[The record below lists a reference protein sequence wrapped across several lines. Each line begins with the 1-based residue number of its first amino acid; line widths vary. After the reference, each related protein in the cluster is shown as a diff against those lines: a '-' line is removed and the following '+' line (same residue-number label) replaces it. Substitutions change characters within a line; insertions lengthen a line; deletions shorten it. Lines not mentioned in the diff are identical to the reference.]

1 MNSTCFSD
9 LITCRMPFKLKLKKS
24 RHYSVV
30 SKSLFVISVE
40 ILDGTNVECTLSSES
55 TGQDCLDVV
64 CQKLS
69 LNQPKFFGLQYIS
82 KSRDGNLCWLELDR
96 PIKQQ
101 LDKHARG
108 LCVYLRVMY
117 YVISGVSL
125 FNDEVTRYHYFL
137 QLKQDVIEGKIS
149 CTPQQAVELAS
160 YSMQAEF
167 GNFDAERHTSHYL
180 KDFQLFPK
188 SFTDNALLETLT
200 EAASRQHSALH
211 NLPQGTAE
219 EYYICA
225 CQRLDGYGQEVY
237 AAKDR
242 DGVDTLIG
250 ISLMGV
256 YISYPG
262 GKEGRHFGWSDIC
275 NVTNHKLLFTIEPI
289 GDAGKV
295 EFQFSNEESAKNA
308 WCFCVLQHIFFRQYE
323 MNSLD
328 NEKSLPKP
336 PIFQQNED
344 KSRQKGSYEDV
355 TNSNLQWDR
364 PVSSTQS
371 LSHRAQSTSC
381 LDLNQQADL
390 EALRSLLPSYR
401 PAPDYETAMQ
411 QKYRNS
417 SGAISSREP
426 VRNAH
431 PILYSSQPEIH
442 QSDGYPT
449 HLHYPDVTLTHNNID
464 PQKNVAYNA
473 AFPRSSHMTE
483 NTAGVLHAYKSPPP
497 YPANKISS
505 NSTPDLAGIS
515 QQLKPHPGFVGNIV
529 SGSSPDLV
537 SGGNFYLRHIYSG
550 HPAHPVHR
558 SHSYLPPQHGTYENL
573 ASIFNNNM
581 LGRPQAV
588 IVENPN
594 ITKHIKKVYDEHG
607 NIIYCMPANM
617 KQILHE
623 NQLPSTGFVVTRNQN
638 AMVAHDRHL
647 NNSTEP
653 IYENIPLPWQN
664 EGEMRGR
671 TQSIHSAPE
680 ISQVVNHS
688 VVNAV
693 QSQMQKLN
701 LNNNGQQGS
710 RENVYVNIDRLKSS
724 SKSNVNSQNT
734 TGGSHN
740 TNDSMRSGHGAL
752 ETTQLS
758 DVSAAA
764 PPSERSVDGK
774 ASSMSGVATPSFR
787 EGSAGVVDESSFDST
802 ASSNASTKS
811 KKRRWGI
818 LIGRSKSGEK
828 VKSATLGR
836 EKKKK
841 DEDQNQGNN
850 RHRWSTGLPR
860 FNPLPP
866 SISKE
871 TMCQILEN
879 KLGDSQLFFEFDKIP
894 KKKQNAEFKTALL
907 PENATFNRFK
917 DVLPYE
923 DNRLRLTPTKN
934 NKHGY
939 INASHITATVGS
951 KQRFYIA
958 AQGPSTQTL
967 PHFWQCVW
975 EAEVYLI
982 VQLTDPSED
991 ITYLPDA
998 GERCIDVDQDYQIWW
1013 EFSQKTGHCVTS
1025 KVRLCHVAS
1034 RRYRTIWHLHY
1045 TDWGDQWG
1053 CPNSVSHFLGFL
1065 EEMQSVH
1072 QHSMGEIPPGHNK
1085 NPPILVH
1092 CTAGVG
1098 RTGLTIL
1105 SDLLLYT
1112 VDHNQEVCIP
1122 RVVGLLRQQ
1131 RAYMIQTI
1139 AQYRFV
1145 YSLLIHY
1152 LKQTRLI

>member
-1 MNSTCFSD
+1 
-9 LITCRMPFKLKLKKS
+9 MPFKLKLKKS

-30 SKSLFVISVE
+30 SNSLFVISVE
-40 ILDGTNVECTLSSES
+40 ILDGTTVECTLSSES

-82 KSRDGNLCWLELDR
+82 KHSDNNLCWLELDR
-96 PIKQQ
+96 PIKRQ
-101 LDKHARG
+101 LDKHAKG
-108 LCVYLRVMY
+108 LCVCLRVMY
-117 YVISGVSL
+117 YVISGVRL
-125 FNDEVTRYHYFL
+125 FNDEVSRYHYFL
-137 QLKQDVIEGKIS
+137 QLKQDVIEGRIS

-167 GNFDAERHTSHYL
+167 GNFDAERHTAHYL

-188 SFTDNALLETLT
+188 AFTDSSLLETLT

-237 AAKDR
+237 VVKDHE
-242 DGVDTLIG
+242 GVDTLIG
-250 ISLMGV
+250 ICLTGV
-256 YISYPG
+256 YVGYPG
-262 GKEGRHFGWSDIC
+262 GKEGRHFSWSDIS
-275 NVTNHKLLFTIEPI
+275 NVINHKRDFTIESV
-289 GDAGKV
+289 GGTDKA
-295 EFQFSNEESAKNA
+295 EFQFNDVESAKNA
-308 WCFCVLQHIFFRQYE
+308 WRFCVLQHIFYRQYE
-323 MNSLD
+323 MNNIE
-328 NEKSLPKP
+328 NEKALPKP

-344 KSRQKGSYEDV
+344 KLRQRDSYEDV
-355 TNSNLQWDR
+355 TNSSLQWDR

-371 LSHRAQSTSC
+371 LTHRAQSTSC
-381 LDLNQQADL
+381 LDLNKQTDL

-401 PAPDYETAMQ
+401 PAPDYETAVQ
-411 QKYRNS
+411 HKYRNS
-417 SGAISSREP
+417 SGAIPSREP
-426 VRNAH
+426 LRDAH

-442 QSDGYPT
+442 QTDAYPT
-449 HLHYPDVTLTHNNID
+449 HLHYPDVTHNNIE
-464 PQKNVAYNA
+464 QKNLLYST
-473 AFPRSSHMTE
+473 AFPRSPVVDNM
-483 NTAGVLHAYKSPPP
+483 GMLHVYKSPPP
-497 YPANKISS
+497 YPTNKISS

-515 QQLKPHPGFVGNIV
+515 QQVKPHTGFVSNIV

-537 SGGNFYLRHIYSG
+537 SGGNFYLRQLYAG

-617 KQILHE
+617 KQILQE

-638 AMVAHDRHL
+638 AMVAHDHHL

-693 QSQMQKLN
+693 QSQLQKLTI
-701 LNNNGQQGS
+701 NNQQGS
-710 RENVYVNIDRLKSS
+710 RENLYVNIDRFKSPSKTDLTAHNSS
-724 SKSNVNSQNT
+724 S
-734 TGGSHN
+734 HN
-740 TNDSMRSGHGAL
+740 LN
-752 ETTQLS
+752 ET
-758 DVSAAA
+758 
-764 PPSERSVDGK
+764 RSVHGLDNTQMSNIQNVTDSPKPLDKSYVK
-774 ASSMSGVATPSFR
+774 ASSSLNNSG
-787 EGSAGVVDESSFDST
+787 SSFIDTSNSIVSESYNDT
-802 ASSNASTKS
+802 NSISNASSTKS
-811 KKRRWGI
+811 KKKRWGI
-818 LIGRSKSGEK
+818 LMGRSKSGEK

-841 DEDQNQGNN
+841 EEDQNQGNN

-871 TMCQILEN
+871 TMCQLLEN
-879 KLGDSQLFFEFDKIP
+879 KLADSQLFFEFDKIP

-907 PENATFNRFK
+907 PENAAFNRFK

-934 NKHGY
+934 NKYGY

-958 AQGPSTQTL
+958 AQGPTRQTL
-967 PHFWQCVW
+967 PHFWQCIW
-975 EAEVYLI
+975 EAEVYLM

-991 ITYLPDA
+991 LTYLPDA

-1045 TDWGDQWG
+1045 TDWGDQG
-1053 CPNSVSHFLGFL
+1053 CPNSVAHFLGFL

-1105 SDLLLYT
+1105 CDLLLYT

-1122 RVVGLLRQQ
+1122 RVVGLLRHQ

>member
-1 MNSTCFSD
+1 MPKSSKILRDTD
-9 LITCRMPFKLKLKKS
+9 RKICRMPFKLKLKKS

-30 SKSLFVISVE
+30 SNSLFVISVE
-40 ILDGTNVECTLSSES
+40 ILDGTTVECTLSSES

-82 KSRDGNLCWLELDR
+82 KHSDNNLCWLELDR
-96 PIKQQ
+96 PIKRQ
-101 LDKHARG
+101 LDKHAKG
-108 LCVYLRVMY
+108 LCVCLRVMY
-117 YVISGVSL
+117 YVISGVRL
-125 FNDEVTRYHYFL
+125 FNDEVSRYHYFL
-137 QLKQDVIEGKIS
+137 QLKQDVIEGRIS

-167 GNFDAERHTSHYL
+167 GNFDAERHTAHYL

-188 SFTDNALLETLT
+188 AFTDSSLLETLT

-237 AAKDR
+237 VVKDHE
-242 DGVDTLIG
+242 GVDTLIG
-250 ISLMGV
+250 ICLTGV
-256 YISYPG
+256 YVGYPG
-262 GKEGRHFGWSDIC
+262 GKEGRHFSWSDIS
-275 NVTNHKLLFTIEPI
+275 NVINHKRDFTIESV
-289 GDAGKV
+289 GGTDKA
-295 EFQFSNEESAKNA
+295 EFQFNDVESAKNA
-308 WCFCVLQHIFFRQYE
+308 WRFCVLQHIFYRQYE
-323 MNSLD
+323 MNNIE
-328 NEKSLPKP
+328 NEKALPKP

-344 KSRQKGSYEDV
+344 KLRQRDSYEDV
-355 TNSNLQWDR
+355 TNSSLQWDR

-371 LSHRAQSTSC
+371 LTHRAQSTSC
-381 LDLNQQADL
+381 LDLNKQTDL
-390 EALRSLLPSYR
+390 ETLRSLLPSYR
-401 PAPDYETAMQ
+401 PAPDYETAVQ
-411 QKYRNS
+411 HKYRNS
-417 SGAISSREP
+417 SGAIPSREP
-426 VRNAH
+426 LRDAH

-442 QSDGYPT
+442 QTDAYPT
-449 HLHYPDVTLTHNNID
+449 HLHYPDVTHNNIE
-464 PQKNVAYNA
+464 QKNLLYST
-473 AFPRSSHMTE
+473 AFPRSPVVDNM
-483 NTAGVLHAYKSPPP
+483 GMLHVYKSPPP
-497 YPANKISS
+497 YPTNKISS

-515 QQLKPHPGFVGNIV
+515 QQVKPHTGFVSNIV

-537 SGGNFYLRHIYSG
+537 SGGNFYLRQL
-550 HPAHPVHR
+550 

-617 KQILHE
+617 KQILQE
-623 NQLPSTGFVVTRNQN
+623 NQLPSTG
-638 AMVAHDRHL
+638 
-647 NNSTEP
+647 
-653 IYENIPLPWQN
+653 
-664 EGEMRGR
+664 
-671 TQSIHSAPE
+671 
-680 ISQVVNHS
+680 
-688 VVNAV
+688 
-693 QSQMQKLN
+693 
-701 LNNNGQQGS
+701 S
-710 RENVYVNIDRLKSS
+710 RENLYVNIDRFKSPSKTDLTAHNSS
-724 SKSNVNSQNT
+724 S
-734 TGGSHN
+734 HN
-740 TNDSMRSGHGAL
+740 LN
-752 ETTQLS
+752 ETT
-758 DVSAAA
+758 
-764 PPSERSVDGK
+764 RSVHGLDNTQMSNIQNVTDSPKPLDKSYVK
-774 ASSMSGVATPSFR
+774 ASSSLNNSG
-787 EGSAGVVDESSFDST
+787 SSFIDTSNSI
-802 ASSNASTKS
+802 ASESYNDTNSISNASSTKS
-811 KKRRWGI
+811 KKKRWGI
-818 LIGRSKSGEK
+818 LMGRSKSGEK
-828 VKSATLGR
+828 
-836 EKKKK
+836 
-841 DEDQNQGNN
+841 
-850 RHRWSTGLPR
+850 
-860 FNPLPP
+860 
-866 SISKE
+866 
-871 TMCQILEN
+871 CQLLEN
-879 KLGDSQLFFEFDKIP
+879 KLADSQLFFEFDKIP

-907 PENATFNRFK
+907 PENAAFNRFK

-934 NKHGY
+934 NKYGY

-958 AQGPSTQTL
+958 AQGPTRQTL
-967 PHFWQCVW
+967 PHFWQCIW
-975 EAEVYLI
+975 EAEVYLM

-991 ITYLPDA
+991 LTYLPDA

-1045 TDWGDQWG
+1045 TDWGDQG
-1053 CPNSVSHFLGFL
+1053 CPNSVAHFLGFL

-1105 SDLLLYT
+1105 CDLLLYT

-1122 RVVGLLRQQ
+1122 RVVGLLRHQ